1 MTREELAKILET
13 FANCVISTTISDMSV
28 DEQYELICLNIDR
41 IANTVMFVT
50 DRNRYITPSRN

>member
-1 MTREELAKILET
+1 MTHEELAKILET

-41 IANTVMFVT
+41 IANTVMLVT

>member
-41 IANTVMFVT
+41 IANTVMLVT